1 MANVDEYPFV
11 RQEHSQIEFL
21 ISGAADHKDSFAVM
35 LQAFCLLSA
44 EELEKI
50 HINLTGMP
58 QDKFELYKKE
68 CSPEILRYITVHK
81 WMEYDELIKLYQ
93 KIDYLLLA
101 RPDNLAT
108 RANFPSKI
116 PEVMT
121 YGIIP
126 IASQVGDY
134 TKYYL
139 DETNSI
145 AIKEDTA
152 ESCAEAIRKAI
163 YMSNEEREQMLSND
177 RKTVKDKFHYKVWEE
192 QLAKFIKT
200 IVGE

>member
-1 MANVDEYPFV
+1 
-11 RQEHSQIEFL
+11 
-21 ISGAADHKDSFAVM
+21 
-35 LQAFCLLSA
+35 
-44 EELEKI
+44 
-50 HINLTGMP
+50 
-58 QDKFELYKKE
+58 
-68 CSPEILRYITVHK
+68 
-81 WMEYDELIKLYQ
+81 
-93 KIDYLLLA
+93 
-101 RPDNLAT
+101 
-108 RANFPSKI
+108 
-116 PEVMT
+116 MT

-126 IASQVGDY
+126 IVSQVGDY